1 MSVLKKFKRRRGT
14 QVNFKYPVHGF
25 MNVLRT
31 VKGECIDYG
40 SGPNGPFITVQEEN
54 GQIRSCSDK
63 KIVLR

>member
-1 MSVLKKFKRRRGT
+1 MKF
-14 QVNFKYPVHGF
+14 QYPVHGY

-31 VKGECIDYG
+31 VAGEQIDHG
-40 SGPNGPFITVQEEN
+40 TGPNGPYVTVQEQN

>member
-1 MSVLKKFKRRRGT
+1 MSVLKIKRRRGS
-14 QVNFKYPVHGF
+14 QVKFQYPVHGY

-31 VKGECIDYG
+31 VAGEQIDHG
-40 SGPNGPFITVQEEN
+40 TGPNGPYVTVQEQN